1 MAFDLEQLP
10 PAVLQSLAVDVP
22 RAFLKQLVRC
32 AADDLSAYGV
42 VSALLVQ
49 FARKNPRGASAQHS
63 AGSIHEPLYFVQ
75 LKLQTPGG
83 GVESLVFTCSVDEL
97 RDIVYRLQEAAN
109 ELEKLASGV
118 FPTTSVDP

>member
-1 MAFDLEQLP
+1 MVFLLPLLEAAAPPIRSVLAHSSFDFAHVIDVTWRLDY
-10 PAVLQSLAVDVP
+10 VLRS
-22 RAFLKQLVRC
+22 
-32 AADDLSAYGV
+32 S
-42 VSALLVQ
+42 
-49 FARKNPRGASAQHS
+49 S

-97 RDIVYRLQEAAN
+97 RDLVYRLQEAAN